1 MRKLLLLKKNAM
13 ENKVDFEVV
22 IIGGSYAGLSA
33 AMTLGRSLKQVL
45 VVDNHQPCNKQ
56 TPYSHN
62 FITQDGEKPAEIA
75 AKARRQV
82 EGYPTVKMHSG
93 QVIGLKKTGDGFVVT
108 TEAAESFTTKKVLFA
123 TGIVDQMLPIKGF
136 DVCWGI
142 SILHCPYCHGYEVRN
157 GSLAVLANGDS
168 GFDFTLFIRN
178 WSKNLIL
185 LTNGK
190 STLNAEQTAILK
202 SKAIE
207 IVETEIMEVLEA
219 HGQLQ
224 AVVLADGRK
233 ILLDAIF
240 ARVGF
245 KQHSDLP
252 AQLGCT
258 MTEQG
263 YIQTDDFQRT
273 SVAGLYAAGDN
284 STQFRSVSNAASA
297 GTKAG
302 AFINKALIDEEI

>member
-1 MRKLLLLKKNAM
+1 MHEWLLLKKNTM
-13 ENKVDFEVV
+13 EKKANFDVI

-45 VVDNHQPCNKQ
+45 LIDSHQPCNKQ
-56 TPYSHN
+56 TPHSHN

-82 EGYPTVKMHSG
+82 EAYSAVKMHSG
-93 QVIGLKKTGDGFVVT
+93 LVVGLEKKAAGFIVT
-108 TEAAESFTTKKVLFA
+108 TETLETFTSKKVLFA

-136 DVCWGI
+136 EACWGI

-157 GSLAVLANGDS
+157 ESLAVLANGDA
-168 GFDFTLFIRN
+168 GFDFSLFIRN
-178 WSKNLIL
+178 WSKKLIL

-190 STLNAEQTAILK
+190 STLNAEQTNILE
-202 SKAIE
+202 SKGVE
-207 IVETEIMEVLEA
+207 IVETDIVEILED
-219 HGQLQ
+219 HGKLQ

-233 ILLDAIF
+233 IVLNAIF

-252 AQLGCT
+252 AELGCM
-258 MTEQG
+258 MTPQG
-263 YIQTDDFQRT
+263 YIQTDDFQQT
-273 SVAGLYAAGDN
+273 SVPGLYAAGDN
-284 STQFRSVSNAASA
+284 CTQFRAVSGAVSA

-302 AFINKALIDEEI
+302 AFINKALIDEEL